1 MRYIKINTKNWPEAW
16 SSANYGMPEKSFNS
30 LAAYEFKDRVVRNY
44 YKQEFPA
51 LLDRFY
57 QELLD
62 KADIIDLKGGSHDE
76 MVEFMEED
84 LASPLIDMIFK
95 VAKALGKD
103 YYYEKE

>member
-1 MRYIKINTKNWPEAW
+1 MGYIKINTEKWPEAW
-16 SSANYGMPEKSFNS
+16 SSANYGMDKDKFDRIHG
-30 LAAYEFKDRVVRNY
+30 YEFKDRHVKNY
-44 YKQEFPA
+44 YKQQIPA

-76 MVEFMEED
+76 TIEFMEEEI
-84 LASPLIDMIFK
+84 AGPMIDMIFR

-103 YYYEKE
+103 YYYEKK